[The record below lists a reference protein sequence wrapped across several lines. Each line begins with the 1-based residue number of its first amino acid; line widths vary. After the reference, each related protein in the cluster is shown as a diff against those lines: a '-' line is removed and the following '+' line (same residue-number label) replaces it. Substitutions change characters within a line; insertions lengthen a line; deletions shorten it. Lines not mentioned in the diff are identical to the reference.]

1 MPRPSIRAFAA
12 DDIPAAAQLLA
23 RRHAEQ
29 LRAEPLLSPRY
40 TEPVTAT
47 VEINRCFRSDG
58 ASGAIAEVDG
68 QVVGYLVG
76 AAKAANVWGPN
87 VWIEAP
93 GHAAVDPET
102 LRDLYAFAAADWVQ
116 EGRIAHYAVVPA
128 HDAQVLDAWY
138 RLGFGQQHVHA
149 IREIPADPLPPSGRV
164 TVRRARREDIAALAA
179 LDLVLPQHQG
189 SSPVFSAGPDVP
201 TLAEAQAEW
210 EEDFDDEAFTTF
222 VAEYDGSVI
231 GSAVGCPL
239 EKSSTHA
246 GLSRP
251 EEAAFLAFAAV
262 FPGYQGL
269 GAGRALGNAVI
280 WWGAEAGYRSV
291 VTDWRATNLLSSR
304 TWPRLGFRPTFHR
317 LHRLV
322 GY

>member
-1 MPRPSIRAFAA
+1 MRRPLIRAFAA
-12 DDIPAAAQLLA
+12 DDIPAAARLLA
-23 RRHAEQ
+23 RRHAEHV
-29 LRAEPLLSPRY
+29 RAEPLLSQRY
-40 TEPVTAT
+40 TEPVTAS

-68 QVVGYLVG
+68 RVVGYLVG

-87 VWIEAP
+87 VWMEAP

-116 EGRIAHYAVVPA
+116 EGRIAHYAVVPTY
-128 HDAQVLDAWY
+128 DALALDAWY

-149 IREIPADPLPPSGRV
+149 IREIPTDPLAPSGRV
-164 TVRRARREDIAALAA
+164 TIRRARREDIPTLAA
-179 LDLVLPQHQG
+179 LDLVLPHHQAAA
-189 SSPVFSAGPDVP
+189 PVFSAGPNVP
-201 TLAEAQAEW
+201 SLLEAEAEW
-210 EEDFDDEAFTTF
+210 EQDFGDEAYTTF
-222 VAEYDGSVI
+222 VAEYEGTVI

-246 GLSRP
+246 SLSRP
-251 EEAAFLAFAAV
+251 DEAAFLAFAAV
-262 FPGYQGL
+262 FPGYRGL

-280 WWGAEAGYRSV
+280 WWAAEAGYHSV